1 MYDDF
6 CCTLDRWISILRVST
21 LYELPQVRERA
32 IREINAERHEV
43 ELDPVRKIE
52 VAQENKVPEW
62 LARAYEALCQ
72 RERGL
77 DDEEAQRLGVV
88 TTNRLWA
95 AREAVRRLNGSHNLY
110 GYSAPNP
117 NVWKEQ
123 RYSPSSVTHTVSEI
137 FWPPEPL
144 PPPPTREPDS
154 PQLELWDP
162 LPTLRGVP
170 GKMKKT
176 KGKMRVAA
184 CDLPRPSP

>member
-6 CCTLDRWISILRVST
+6 YCTLDQWISILRVST

-32 IREINAERHEV
+32 IHEINAERHEV

-52 VAQENKVPEW
+52 LAQENNVPEW

-95 AREAVRRLNGSHNLY
+95 AREAVCRSGGYATY
-110 GYSAPNP
+110 GYSSNP
-117 NVWKEQ
+117 SNVWKEE
-123 RYSPSSVTHTVSEI
+123 RYSTSTVTQKVSEI
-137 FWPPEPL
+137 FWPPQPKPKPIPPMPGFESPLLEPS
-144 PPPPTREPDS
+144 DF
-154 PQLELWDP
+154 
-162 LPTLRGVP
+162 LPTWRNATASGGG
-170 GKMKKT
+170 GKKK
-176 KGKMRVAA
+176 KKRVKM
-184 CDLPRPSP
+184 